1 MATVVLSHH
10 YNTAGS
16 EAYVQELESQSAAT
30 YVGKEG
36 ELFYDPTTNVLRVSD
51 GSTAGGV
58 TVGSQSSQITDGNT
72 TIEATSSQLN
82 VTGHLIPTSNNT
94 YDLGTAENKW
104 RDFYLSDATI
114 YTDSG
119 KLSVGST
126 ANSGEGGDNLV
137 SGTELKQIVASSTS
151 WEDFQQRMMNFD
163 F

>member
-16 EAYVQELESQSAAT
+16 EAYVQELETQSAAT

-36 ELFYDPTTNVLRVSD
+36 ELFYDPTTSVLRVSD

-94 YDLGTAENKW
+94 YDLGTAELKW

-126 ANSGEGGDNLV
+126 SNSGEGGDNLV

-151 WEDFQQRMMNFD
+151 WEDFQQRMMNFN

>member
-1 MATVVLSHH
+1 MATTNRAFTEKLGGT
-10 YNTAGS
+10 TA
-16 EAYVQELESQSAAT
+16 T
-30 YVGKEG
+30 NFVGNQG
-36 ELFYDPTTNVLRVSD
+36 DLFYDPTTSVLRVSD

-126 ANSGEGGDNLV
+126 SNSGEGGDNLV

>member
-36 ELFYDPTTNVLRVSD
+36 ELFYDPTTSVLRVSD

-72 TIEATSSQLN
+72 TIEATSTQLS
-82 VTGHLIPTSNNT
+82 VTGHVIPTSNDT
-94 YDLGTAENKW
+94 YDLGNAEYKW

-126 ANSGEGGDNLV
+126 SNSGEGGDNLV

-151 WEDFQQRMMNFD
+151 WEDFQQRMMNFN

>member
-36 ELFYDPTTNVLRVSD
+36 ELFYDPTTSVLRVSD

-94 YDLGTAENKW
+94 YDLGTAEYKW

-126 ANSGEGGDNLV
+126 SNSGEGGDNLV

>member
-1 MATVVLSHH
+1 MATTNRAFTEKLGGT
-10 YNTAGS
+10 TA
-16 EAYVQELESQSAAT
+16 T
-30 YVGKEG
+30 NFVGNQG
-36 ELFYDPTTNVLRVSD
+36 DLFYDPTTSVLRVSD

-72 TIEATSSQLN
+72 TIEATSTQLS
-82 VTGHLIPTSNNT
+82 VTGHVIPTSNDT
-94 YDLGTAENKW
+94 YDLGNAEYKW

-126 ANSGEGGDNLV
+126 SNSGEGGDNLV

-151 WEDFQQRMMNFD
+151 WEDFQQRMMNFN